1 MLILKLIMMKHPI
14 KEEFIE
20 NSPSNEMMEMAQII
34 AKVERFG
41 LMVEVM
47 YTALNSMKESPSS
60 SPLLCLQI
68 AAEDWDC

>member
-1 MLILKLIMMKHPI
+1 MKNPI

-34 AKVERFG
+34 AKVERHG

>member
-1 MLILKLIMMKHPI
+1 MINPI

-34 AKVERFG
+34 AKVERHG
-41 LMVEVM
+41 LLVEVM
-47 YTALNSMKESPSS
+47 YTALSAMKDDPQS

>member
-1 MLILKLIMMKHPI
+1 MKNLI
-14 KEEFIE
+14 KEKFIE

>member
-1 MLILKLIMMKHPI
+1 MKNPI
-14 KEEFIE
+14 KEEFIK

-34 AKVERFG
+34 AKVERHG

>member
-1 MLILKLIMMKHPI
+1 MKNPI
-14 KEEFIE
+14 KEKFIE

>member
-1 MLILKLIMMKHPI
+1 MWTLKLTTMNPI

-20 NSPSNEMMEMAQII
+20 NSPSNEMIEMAQII